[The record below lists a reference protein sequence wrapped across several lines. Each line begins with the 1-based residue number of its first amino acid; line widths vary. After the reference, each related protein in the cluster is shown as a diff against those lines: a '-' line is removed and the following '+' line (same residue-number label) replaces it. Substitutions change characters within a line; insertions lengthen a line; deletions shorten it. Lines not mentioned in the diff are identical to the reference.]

1 MIRALHTGATG
12 MQAQQLSMDTISN
25 NLSNANTA
33 GFKRS
38 RIDFEDL
45 MYQTLKVVGSPAGG
59 SSGNQIPTGIEVGL
73 GVRPAATQKIFSQG
87 VFQQTDN
94 SLDMAIEGD
103 GFFQVKLPN
112 GTTVYTRN
120 GSFKKDSQGNIVTS
134 DGYKLEPSIVVPA
147 EAIDISVSA
156 DGTVSV
162 TTQGQTEPQTIGNI
176 QLARFVNPAG
186 LNCIGKNLF
195 TESAA
200 SGTATI
206 STPGENGAGT
216 IAQGFIENSNVQ
228 VVEEMVNMIIAQR
241 AYEIISK
248 TIQGADEMLQ
258 VASNLRR

>member
-1 MIRALHTGATG
+1 MIRALHTAATG
-12 MQAQQLSMDTISN
+12 MLAQQLNMDTISN

-45 MYQTLKVVGSPAGG
+45 MYQTLRVVGSPAGTG
-59 SSGNQIPTGIEVGL
+59 GAEIPTGIEVGL
-73 GVRPAATQKIFSQG
+73 GTRPAATQKIYSQG

-94 SLDMAIEGD
+94 PLDMAIEGD

-134 DGYKLEPSIVVPA
+134 DGYKLEPPIVVPP
-147 EAIDISVSA
+147 EALDISVAA
-156 DGTVSV
+156 DGTVSIN
-162 TTQGQTEPQTIGNI
+162 TQGSTTPQTIGNI
-176 QLARFVNPAG
+176 TLVRFVNPAG
-186 LNCIGKNLF
+186 LNSTGKNLF
-195 TESAA
+195 LESAA
-200 SGTATI
+200 SGAPAVGVPGETGLGTI
-206 STPGENGAGT
+206 S
-216 IAQGFIENSNVQ
+216 QGFIENSNVQ
-228 VVEEMVNMIIAQR
+228 VVDEMVNMIIAQR

-248 TIQGADEMLQ
+248 TIQGSDEMLQ